1 MAPVSLK
8 RLLYTLAVFCDK
20 LSARFSKEKDI
31 FKARFARLWELAEI
45 SLDTVHIT
53 KKITGILLAFGQ
65 CNQVLCIFPAKDQK
79 ELGNM
84 IVIAETRSGKGLHI
98 TTNLLCWP
106 YPAIINDIKDEFWPV
121 TAAWREKGLDGK
133 AHKFDARGYG
143 SKFDPLEGL
152 ETDFDLRSA
161 ATTLLYRPNE
171 GENAIFTERAITML
185 VQIFHAARLEG
196 ERPLPFRYKML
207 NEGLYGVATILEII
221 SKKHDHYP
229 NLATKF
235 LDISYDKADFKSSFL
250 NDCFGT
256 MKARMEKIL
265 TKESVRCFT
274 GSDFTAKDIIT
285 SGENPISVYLY
296 WPEKHVTAL
305 SPLIELV
312 WNSLLDGMID
322 YYDSVRGKGCFPVTA
337 FLDEIFRT
345 GMAKLPKFATSVCGR
360 NISLLVYAQS
370 IAQLRAEYGE
380 AKAEELLGQFD
391 TAIVHRPAPLDYA
404 TAAFI
409 EKILGLK
416 SVFAHSKN
424 EHDGGTSTG
433 ESEQRIPLMPSYES
447 GHIGKTQVLV
457 KKDGKWP
464 IIAQRLDW
472 RGIPELERRANRQP
486 PPLPILPKHE
496 ETHGDISPLHPQ
508 SAAFT
513 YISPNKYN

>member
-65 CNQVLCIFPAKDQK
+65 CNQVLCIFPTKDQK

-196 ERPLPFRYKML
+196 
-207 NEGLYGVATILEII
+207 
-221 SKKHDHYP
+221 
-229 NLATKF
+229 
-235 LDISYDKADFKSSFL
+235 
-250 NDCFGT
+250 GT
-256 MKARMEKIL
+256 
-265 TKESVRCFT
+265 
-274 GSDFTAKDIIT
+274 
-285 SGENPISVYLY
+285 P
-296 WPEKHVTAL
+296 P
-305 SPLIELV
+305 
-312 WNSLLDGMID
+312 
-322 YYDSVRGKGCFPVTA
+322 
-337 FLDEIFRT
+337 
-345 GMAKLPKFATSVCGR
+345 
-360 NISLLVYAQS
+360 
-370 IAQLRAEYGE
+370 
-380 AKAEELLGQFD
+380 
-391 TAIVHRPAPLDYA
+391 AI
-404 TAAFI
+404 
-409 EKILGLK
+409 
-416 SVFAHSKN
+416 
-424 EHDGGTSTG
+424 
-433 ESEQRIPLMPSYES
+433 
-447 GHIGKTQVLV
+447 
-457 KKDGKWP
+457 
-464 IIAQRLDW
+464 
-472 RGIPELERRANRQP
+472 
-486 PPLPILPKHE
+486 
-496 ETHGDISPLHPQ
+496 
-508 SAAFT
+508 
-513 YISPNKYN
+513 